1 MLRELTAMAV
11 VTAVALAAMG
21 IYVARRAGSRAGVS
35 LAVMLSS
42 VAWWATA
49 YAMELST
56 TGSARGLWGDL
67 KYAGIVVLSPAWLVF
82 VLRYTGRDSWVTRR
96 RIAALGIEPVLV
108 GIVLALP
115 ATHDL
120 IRYYRPGVQPGAVPV
135 IESGPLFWVV
145 FGYGNAVLVVATVLF
160 VRAMAALPS
169 TYRVAATVMVT
180 AALVPWMVNVL
191 YNLDV
196 GRFGAV
202 DMTPFAFILTGAVLV
217 WGLYRERL
225 INLSSVAWSAV
236 IEAVA
241 DGVILCDAFGTVS
254 DANPAAL
261 RVLGQRR
268 RELVGRPLDAIL
280 PGAVAELS
288 ADNGPGAGDPR
299 VTFTGGDGLTRHVE
313 VRRQDLSVPSGARR
327 AGELVLLRDVTERT
341 VREQEFR
348 SLLTEQTRI
357 ATVLQSSLVPALLP
371 PMGDVLVAG
380 VYQPA
385 GSGLEVGGDFYD
397 VFRIDAHRWGVMLG
411 DVSGKGASA
420 AALTGLVRYTV
431 RALAM
436 LNPRPAQV
444 LHGLNDVLLREG
456 EDERY
461 CTVAFAVAQEDHDGI
476 DLTLALGG
484 HHQPLHRSSDGQVRA
499 VGVPGTAIGLIDE
512 PTITETLVQLRQG
525 ELLCMYTDGLVE
537 ARRDGVFF
545 GDERLSALLS
555 TLGGATPAPVLDAIA
570 NAVHHFRGGA
580 LEDDLAL
587 LAMGL
592 PSRPAVQ

>member
-1 MLRELTAMAV
+1 MLRELTAGAV

-21 IYVARRAGSRAGVS
+21 LYVARRAGSRAGTS
-35 LAVMLSS
+35 LAVMLLS

-56 TGSARGLWGDL
+56 LGSTRGVWGDL
-67 KYAGIVVLSPAWLVF
+67 KYAGIVLLSPAWLVF

-96 RIAALGIEPVLV
+96 RVAALGLEPLLV
-108 GIVLALP
+108 GIVLAVP

-120 IRYYRPGVQPGAVPV
+120 VRFYRPGAQPGAVPV

-145 FGYGNAVLVVATVLF
+145 FAYGNALLLIATALF
-160 VRAMAALPS
+160 IRAMASLPS
-169 TYRVAATVMVT
+169 TYRVAAAVMVT
-180 AALVPWMVNVL
+180 AALVPWVVNVL
-191 YNLDV
+191 YNLNVGPFAVVDV
-196 GRFGAV
+196 
-202 DMTPFAFILTGAVLV
+202 TPFAFIITGAVLV

-236 IEAVA
+236 VEAVA

-261 RVLGQRR
+261 RVLGQRK
-268 RELVGRPLDAIL
+268 RELVGRPLDDVL
-280 PGAVAELS
+280 LGAVPVLGPH
-288 ADNGPGAGDPR
+288 DGPGDGDPP

-313 VRRQDLSVPSGARR
+313 VSRQDLSVPSGARR

-341 VREQEFR
+341 LREQEFR
-348 SLLTEQTRI
+348 SLLHEQTRI
-357 ATVLQSSLVPALLP
+357 ATVLQASLIPALLP
-371 PMGDVLVAG
+371 PMGDVFVAG
-380 VYQPA
+380 VYEPA
-385 GSGLEVGGDFYD
+385 GSGREVGGDFYD
-397 VFRIDAHRWGVMLG
+397 VFRIDARRWGVVLG

-436 LNPRPAQV
+436 ANPRPAQV
-444 LHGLNDVLLREG
+444 LRDLNDVLLRDGEG
-456 EDERY
+456 ERY
-461 CTVAFAVAQEDHDGI
+461 CTIAFAVAHQEPDGI

-484 HHQPLHRSSDGQVRA
+484 HHQPLHRSHEGQVRA
-499 VGVPGTAIGLIDE
+499 VGVPGTAIGLIDH
-512 PTITETLVQLRQG
+512 PALTETIVPLRRG
-525 ELLCMYTDGLVE
+525 ELLCLYTDGLVE

-555 TLGGATPAPVLDAIA
+555 TLGAGAPAPVLDAIA
-570 NAVHHFRGGA
+570 AAVHHFRGGP

-592 PSRPAVQ
+592 PH

>member
-11 VTAVALAAMG
+11 VTAIALAGMA
-21 IYVARRAGSRAGVS
+21 IYVARRAGSRAGAS
-35 LAVMLSS
+35 LAVMLVS

-56 TGSARGLWGDL
+56 LGSTRGLWGDL
-67 KYAGIVVLSPAWLVF
+67 KYAGIVLLSPAWLVF

-96 RIAALGIEPVLV
+96 RIAALGIEPALV
-108 GIVLALP
+108 GIVLAVP

-120 IRYYRPGVQPGAVPV
+120 IRSYRPGAQPRAVP
-135 IESGPLFWVV
+135 IIDSGPLFWVV
-145 FGYGNAVLVVATVLF
+145 FAYGNALLLLGTILF

-180 AALVPWMVNVL
+180 AALVPWVVNAL
-191 YNLDV
+191 YNLNV
-196 GRFGAV
+196 GQFAAV
-202 DMTPFAFILTGAVLV
+202 DVTPFAFMVTGAVLV

-225 INLSSVAWSAV
+225 INLSSVAWGAV
-236 IEAVA
+236 VDAIA

-261 RVLGQRR
+261 RVLGQRK

-280 PGAVAELS
+280 PGAVTALGT
-288 ADNGPGAGDPR
+288 DGAPEAGEAP
-299 VTFTGGDGLTRHVE
+299 VMFTGGDGLTRHVE
-313 VRRQDLSVPSGARR
+313 VRRQDLTVPSGARR

-348 SLLTEQTRI
+348 SLLHEQTRI
-357 ATVLQSSLVPALLP
+357 ATVLQSSLVPGLLP
-371 PMGDVLVAG
+371 PMGDVFVAG

-385 GSGLEVGGDFYD
+385 GSGQEVGGDFYD
-397 VFRIDAHRWGVMLG
+397 VFRIDAQRWGIVLG
-411 DVSGKGASA
+411 DVSGKGAAA

-436 LNPRPAQV
+436 VNPRPAQV
-444 LHGLNDVLLREG
+444 LQGLNDVLLREG

-461 CTVAFAVAQEDHDGI
+461 CTVAFAVAQVNPDGL

-484 HHQPLHRSSDGQVRA
+484 HHQPLHRSHDGRVQA
-499 VGVPGTAIGLIDE
+499 VGVPGTAIGLIEE

-545 GDERLSALLS
+545 GDERLSSLLS
-555 TLGGATPAPVLDAIA
+555 TLGGAVPAPVLDAIA

-592 PSRPAVQ
+592 PA

>member
-21 IYVARRAGSRAGVS
+21 IYVARRAGSRAGAS
-35 LAVMLSS
+35 LAVMLLS

-56 TGSARGLWGDL
+56 MGSARGLWGDL
-67 KYAGIVVLSPAWLVF
+67 KYAGIVLLSPAWLVF
-82 VLRYTGRDSWVTRR
+82 VLRYTGKDSWVTRR
-96 RIAALGIEPVLV
+96 RVAALGIEPALV

-120 IRYYRPGVQPGAVPV
+120 IRYYRPGAQPDAVPV

-145 FGYGNAVLVVATVLF
+145 FGYGNALLLVGTILF

-180 AALVPWMVNVL
+180 AALVPWVVNIL
-191 YNLDV
+191 YNLNV
-196 GRFGAV
+196 GRFAAV
-202 DMTPFAFILTGAVLV
+202 DVTPFAFIITGAVLV

-236 IEAVA
+236 VEAVA

-261 RVLGQRR
+261 RVLGRRR

-280 PGAVAELS
+280 PGPVTEPVPDEA
-288 ADNGPGAGDPR
+288 PGAGEQP

-313 VRRQDLSVPSGARR
+313 VRRQDLTVPSGARR
-327 AGELVLLRDVTERT
+327 AGELVLLRDVTERA

-348 SLLTEQTRI
+348 SVLREQTRI
-357 ATVLQSSLVPALLP
+357 ATVLQASLVPARLP
-371 PMGDVLVAG
+371 PMGDVFVAG

-385 GSGLEVGGDFYD
+385 GSGREVGGDFYD
-397 VFRIDAHRWGVMLG
+397 VFRIDAQRWGIVLG

-420 AALTGLVRYTV
+420 AAVTGLVRYTV

-436 LNPRPAQV
+436 ADPHPGQV
-444 LHGLNDVLLREG
+444 LRGLNDVLLRDG
-456 EDERY
+456 DDERY
-461 CTVAFAVAQEDHDGI
+461 CTVAFAVGHQQPDGI

-484 HHQPLHRSSDGQVRA
+484 HHQPLHRSFDGHVRA
-499 VGVPGTAIGLIDE
+499 VGVPGTAIGLLDD
-512 PTITETLVQLRQG
+512 PTITESPVSLRRG
-525 ELLCMYTDGLVE
+525 ELLCMFTDGLVE

-545 GDERLSALLS
+545 GDERLSTLLS
-555 TLGGATPAPVLDAIA
+555 TLGADAPAPVLDAITH
-570 NAVHHFRGGA
+570 AVHHFRGGP

-587 LAMGL
+587 LALGL
-592 PSRPAVQ
+592 PS